1 MKNRIFFTLLFLIIT
16 LPATVKAQGCSD
28 AGFCTI
34 GSFKHEADK
43 NKSTPYKQHLTLITP
58 IGLGDEKVFVF
69 SPALQ
74 YDIDIT
80 KSFALQ
86 GKITGNYASGNLGT
100 ASGLSDIFITGAYT
114 FPHKTDWQFQVTGGV
129 KIPLNQS
136 NLKTDGK
143 PLPMQYQSSLGTFD
157 IIAGL
162 TVSNKQWQFSTA
174 LQLPLTKY
182 NLNGF
187 LPAYWP
193 AEPKAAKYAPSLDFR
208 RMADVLLRAGRN
220 FKLNKTII
228 VNIGLLGIYHLGE
241 DKYSDANISN
251 NPIPIKGSSGLT
263 LNFTAGIWWQT
274 NNKIKFGLTAG
285 TPFVV
290 RDIRPDGLTR
300 SFVFAPELS
309 WSF

>member
-1 MKNRIFFTLLFLIIT
+1 MNKHFFFSIIALTIIISKNT
-16 LPATVKAQGCSD
+16 KAQGCSD
-28 AGFCTI
+28 AGFCTLS
-34 GSFKHEADK
+34 SFKHESTK
-43 NKSTPYKQHLTLITP
+43 NKLVSQKQRLTLITP
-58 IGLGDEKVFVF
+58 VGVGDENVFVF

-86 GKITGNYASGNLGT
+86 GKITGNYASGNLGSV
-100 ASGLSDIFITGAYT
+100 SGLGDIFITGAYA
-114 FPHKTDWQFQVTGGV
+114 FPHKTNWQFQVTGGV

-136 NLKTDGK
+136 NLKVDGK

-162 TVSNKQWQFSTA
+162 TVNNSQWQFSTA
-174 LQLPLTKY
+174 VQLPLTKY

-187 LPAYWP
+187 LPIYWP
-193 AEPKAAKYAPSLDFR
+193 AQPEAAKYPPSLDFR
-208 RMADVLLRAGRN
+208 RVADILLRAGHN
-220 FKLNKTII
+220 FKLGQALTAN
-228 VNIGLLGIYHLGE
+228 VGLLGIYHLGE
-241 DKYSDANISN
+241 DKYSDANVSN

-263 LNFTAGIWWQT
+263 LNFTTGIWWQT
-274 NNKIKFGLTAG
+274 NSAIKLGLTAG

-300 SFVFAPELS
+300 KFVIAPELS

>member
-1 MKNRIFFTLLFLIIT
+1 MKNYIFFTFLFLILASSI
-16 LPATVKAQGCSD
+16 TVKAQGCSD

-34 GSFKHEADK
+34 GSFKHETDK
-43 NKSTPYKQHLTLITP
+43 NKLTTKKHQLTLITP
-58 IGLGDEKVFVF
+58 IGLGDESVFVF

-74 YDIDIT
+74 YDINVSQ
-80 KSFALQ
+80 SFSLQ

-100 ASGLSDIFITGAYT
+100 ATGLGDIFITGAYT
-114 FPHKTDWQFQVTGGV
+114 FPHKTDWQFQATGGV

-136 NLKTDGK
+136 NLKADGK

-157 IIAGL
+157 VIAGL

-187 LPAYWP
+187 LPVYWP
-193 AEPKAAKYAPSLDFR
+193 AQPEATKYAPTLDFR
-208 RMADVLLRAGRN
+208 RTADILLRAGRN
-220 FKLNKTII
+220 FKLNK
-228 VNIGLLGIYHLGE
+228 NILINVGLLGIYHLGE

-251 NPIPIKGSSGLT
+251 DPIAIKGSSGLT

-274 NNKIKFGLTAG
+274 NSKIKLGLTAG